1 MMKKLTSFFLG
12 TSILLQSVCP
22 FSFNATA
29 GTNANISADR
39 VIQLEYDES
48 AEPVEIEVYE
58 GEQIQLDFQLDP
70 EIYDLEDIR
79 SYEENRKPIVSYDG
93 KLIGCNSG
101 KYDIDVFVRNM
112 YTYDS
117 IKFKLV
123 VNVLPNENIS
133 PENRAK
139 LDRINNF
146 GLHDY
151 RRRKMELLGAMDEN
165 APRLTLDKIQEF
177 IDNSEDFYEI
187 IRQVNK
193 YVDYPDDVSGS
204 GMIKHYYW
212 SDPKGNESISISSDN
227 EYIGYVKTADDG
239 TVIGSQML
247 YPEKTEFEEDG
258 KSKNSPY
265 IEYNQIKYEADSDI
279 REINIED
286 LDEDSPAIEL
296 YEGETVQLVLPESE
310 PDMPEIIYVA
320 FHASNQIAT
329 ISHDLKLTGI
339 CAGEEHITVFI
350 ERKDIPYEYWQ
361 HLRLHILKNDS
372 ISAENRAELER
383 LNQLDGFYRRKME
396 LVGALDEDAPRLDM
410 EKVQEI
416 IDTSEDYTEILM
428 RFNQYHSYADIQPA
442 GGGFTTYNYWFDPNG
457 NESICYI
464 LEQEF
469 IAYTKIADDGT
480 VIGVQQLY
488 PEKTEFLPNGKDKS
502 YEYIKYNQIKPK
514 LEGYGTL
521 NLKFIDESTDE
532 PFTETNG
539 TFQLIYNN
547 DKGDIEIVKSWD
559 SSEGSEITISELSR
573 DYTYELRYIDK
584 YHGEYPEEYKY
595 EVSLEKRKRFFS
607 FADDS
612 ELSCDIY
619 LKKHILGEPYLLGDV
634 NNDKM
639 INVADAVTLQKWL
652 MGKPNTVL
660 MNWKAAD
667 LCRDDELNI
676 FDLCLMKNK
685 LIKTTAD

>member
-29 GTNANISADR
+29 GTNTNISADR

-48 AEPVEIEVYE
+48 EEPVEIEVYE

-70 EIYDLEDIR
+70 EIYDLEYIQCF
-79 SYEENRKPIVSYDG
+79 SSEKVVVSHTG
-93 KLIGCNSG
+93 KLIA
-101 KYDIDVFVRNM
+101 
-112 YTYDS
+112 YDS
-117 IKFKLV
+117 GQESVMVYVKVEDDFHTLGFAFN

-133 PENRAK
+133 PENRAELNRLK
-139 LDRINNF
+139 DF
-146 GLHDY
+146 WYMDY
-151 RRRKMELLGAMDEN
+151 RRRKLELVGAIDED
-165 APRLTLDKIQEF
+165 APRLTLEKVQQF
-177 IDNSEDFYEI
+177 IDTSEDYREI
-187 IRQVNK
+187 FKKVSN
-193 YVDYPDDVSGS
+193 YVGYPDDVSGS
-204 GMIKHYYW
+204 GATSYAYW
-212 SDPKGNESISISSDN
+212 SDPKGNECIYIGYDN
-227 EYIGYVKTADDG
+227 EYIAYTPTADDG
-239 TVIGSQML
+239 TFIGS
-247 YPEKTEFEEDG
+247 
-258 KSKNSPY
+258 
-265 IEYNQIKYEADSDI
+265 
-279 REINIED
+279 
-286 LDEDSPAIEL
+286 
-296 YEGETVQLVLPESE
+296 
-310 PDMPEIIYVA
+310 
-320 FHASNQIAT
+320 
-329 ISHDLKLTGI
+329 
-339 CAGEEHITVFI
+339 
-350 ERKDIPYEYWQ
+350 
-361 HLRLHILKNDS
+361 
-372 ISAENRAELER
+372 
-383 LNQLDGFYRRKME
+383 
-396 LVGALDEDAPRLDM
+396 
-410 EKVQEI
+410 
-416 IDTSEDYTEILM
+416 LM
-428 RFNQYHSYADIQPA
+428 
-442 GGGFTTYNYWFDPNG
+442 
-457 NESICYI
+457 
-464 LEQEF
+464 
-469 IAYTKIADDGT
+469 
-480 VIGVQQLY
+480 LY

-547 DKGDIEIVKSWD
+547 VKGDIKIVKSWD

-595 EVSLEKRKRFFS
+595 EVSLEKGKRFFS

>member
-58 GEQIQLDFQLDP
+58 GEQIQLDFQLDS
-70 EIYDLEDIR
+70 ELYDIKDVR
-79 SYEENRKPIVSYDG
+79 YYSRGKCAIVSPNG
-93 KLIGCNSG
+93 KFVGCKSGEDKVNIGVTDKTTGDQLI
-101 KYDIDVFVRNM
+101 
-112 YTYDS
+112 YT
-117 IKFKLV
+117 LL
-123 VNVLPNENIS
+123 VNVLPNDSIS
-133 PENRAK
+133 DKNRNE
-139 LDRINNF
+139 LNRLNDF
-146 GLHDY
+146 EYDDY
-151 RRRKMELLGAMDEN
+151 RRRKMELLGAADEN
-165 APRLTLDKIQEF
+165 APRLTFEKIQEF
-177 IDNSEDFYEI
+177 IDNSENYIDI
-187 IRQVNK
+187 IKKVNN
-193 YVDYPDDVSGS
+193 YIEYPDHVQSKGHES
-204 GMIKHYYW
+204 YSYW
-212 SDPKGNESISISSDN
+212 SDSRGNEVISIGYDSD
-227 EYIGYVKTADDG
+227 YICYGKIADDG
-239 TVIGSQML
+239 TVIGVQQL
-247 YPEKTEFEEDG
+247 YPEKTEFIENG
-258 KSKNSPY
+258 KDKSYEY

-279 REINIED
+279 RVINIED

-442 GGGFTTYNYWFDPNG
+442 GGGYTTYNYWFDPNG

-547 DKGDIEIVKSWD
+547 DKGDTEIVKSWD

-584 YHGEYPEEYKY
+584 YHGEYLEEYKY
-595 EVSLEKRKRFFS
+595 EVSLEKGKRFFS

>member
-1 MMKKLTSFFLG
+1 MKKKIISFLLALTVSMHSLCFTVNAE
-12 TSILLQSVCP
+12 TSTDNSDSIRTIAID
-22 FSFNATA
+22 FSDDNAT
-29 GTNANISADR
+29 
-39 VIQLEYDES
+39 
-48 AEPVEIEVYE
+48 EIELYE
-58 GEQIQLDFQLDP
+58 GEAVQLDFQLDP

-101 KYDIDVFVRNM
+101 KYDIDVFVRNT

-123 VNVLPNENIS
+123 VIVLTNENIS

-212 SDPKGNESISISSDN
+212 SDPKGNVSISISSDN

-265 IEYNQIKYEADSDI
+265 IEYNQIESGLDRVIQLEYDKSAEPV
-279 REINIED
+279 EIEV
-286 LDEDSPAIEL
+286 
-296 YEGETVQLVLPESE
+296 YEGEQIQLDFQLDSELYDIKDVRYYSRGKCAIVSPNGKFVSCKSGEDKVTIGVTDKTTGDQLIYTLLVNVLP
-310 PDMPEIIYVA
+310 
-320 FHASNQIAT
+320 
-329 ISHDLKLTGI
+329 
-339 CAGEEHITVFI
+339 
-350 ERKDIPYEYWQ
+350 
-361 HLRLHILKNDS
+361 NDS
-372 ISAENRAELER
+372 ISDKNRNELNR
-383 LNQLDGFYRRKME
+383 LNDFEYDDYRRRKME
-396 LVGALDEDAPRLDM
+396 LLGVADENAPRLTF
-410 EKVQEI
+410 EKI
-416 IDTSEDYTEILM
+416 
-428 RFNQYHSYADIQPA
+428 
-442 GGGFTTYNYWFDPNG
+442 
-457 NESICYI
+457 
-464 LEQEF
+464 QEF
-469 IAYTKIADDGT
+469 IDNSENYIDIIKKVNNYIEYPDHVQSKGHESYSYWSDSKGNEVISIGYDSDYICYGKIADDGT
-480 VIGVQQLY
+480 FIGAQMLY
-488 PEKTEFLPNGKDKS
+488 PVKEEFYEDGKTKCQ
-502 YEYIKYNQIKPK
+502 EYIEYNQIKPK

-547 DKGDIEIVKSWD
+547 DKGDTEIVKSWD
-559 SSEGSEITISELSR
+559 CSEGSEITISDVSR
-573 DYTYELRYIDK
+573 DYTYELRYIDN
-584 YHGEYPEEYKY
+584 YHGEFPEEYKY
-595 EVSLEKRKRFFS
+595 EISPDKGTRYFS

-612 ELSCDIY
+612 ELSCNVY
-619 LKKHILGEPYLLGDV
+619 LKKHRLGEPYLLGDV
-634 NNDKM
+634 NSDKM
-639 INVADAVTLQKWL
+639 FNVADVVTLQKWL
-652 MGKPNTVL
+652 LGKPNTVL

-667 LCRDDELNI
+667 LCTDGRLDV

-685 LIKTTAD
+685 LVKDSFD

>member
-48 AEPVEIEVYE
+48 EEPVEIEVYE
-58 GEQIQLDFQLDP
+58 GEQIQLDFQLDS
-70 EIYDLEDIR
+70 ELYDIKDVR
-79 SYEENRKPIVSYDG
+79 YYSRGKCAIVSPNG
-93 KLIGCNSG
+93 KFVGCKSGEDKVNIGVTDKTTGDQLI
-101 KYDIDVFVRNM
+101 
-112 YTYDS
+112 YT
-117 IKFKLV
+117 LL
-123 VNVLPNENIS
+123 VNVLPNDSIS
-133 PENRAK
+133 DKNRNE
-139 LDRINNF
+139 LNRLNDF
-146 GLHDY
+146 EYDDY
-151 RRRKMELLGAMDEN
+151 RRRKMELLGAADEN
-165 APRLTLDKIQEF
+165 APRLTFEKIQEF
-177 IDNSEDFYEI
+177 IDNSENYIDI
-187 IRQVNK
+187 IKKVNN
-193 YVDYPDDVSGS
+193 YIEYPDHVQSKGHES
-204 GMIKHYYW
+204 YSYW
-212 SDPKGNESISISSDN
+212 SDSRGNEVISIGYDSD
-227 EYIGYVKTADDG
+227 YICYGKIADDG
-239 TVIGSQML
+239 TFIGAQML
-247 YPEKTEFEEDG
+247 YPVKEEFYEDG
-258 KSKNSPY
+258 KTKCQEY
-265 IEYNQIKYEADSDI
+265 IEYNQIKHEADSDM
-279 REINIED
+279 RVINIED
-286 LDEDSPAIEL
+286 LDKDSPAIEL
-296 YEGETVQLVLPESE
+296 YEGETVQLVLPKSE

-361 HLRLHILKNDS
+361 DLRLHILKNDS

-595 EVSLEKRKRFFS
+595 EVSLEKGKRFFS

-667 LCRDDELNI
+667 LCRDDKLNI

>member
-39 VIQLEYDES
+39 VIQLEQADYIDE
-48 AEPVEIEVYE
+48 
-58 GEQIQLDFQLDP
+58 
-70 EIYDLEDIR
+70 
-79 SYEENRKPIVSYDG
+79 
-93 KLIGCNSG
+93 LI
-101 KYDIDVFVRNM
+101 
-112 YTYDS
+112 T
-117 IKFKLV
+117 
-123 VNVLPNENIS
+123 
-133 PENRAK
+133 
-139 LDRINNF
+139 
-146 GLHDY
+146 
-151 RRRKMELLGAMDEN
+151 
-165 APRLTLDKIQEF
+165 
-177 IDNSEDFYEI
+177 
-187 IRQVNK
+187 
-193 YVDYPDDVSGS
+193 
-204 GMIKHYYW
+204 
-212 SDPKGNESISISSDN
+212 
-227 EYIGYVKTADDG
+227 
-239 TVIGSQML
+239 
-247 YPEKTEFEEDG
+247 
-258 KSKNSPY
+258 
-265 IEYNQIKYEADSDI
+265 
-279 REINIED
+279 
-286 LDEDSPAIEL
+286 IEL

-595 EVSLEKRKRFFS
+595 EVSLEKGKRFFS